1 MNQLSIDLVG
11 RNGVDL
17 PARRRRNPAAALV
30 CRWRRDAST
39 GALCCFWTVS
49 RGSRE
54 PAAPVP
60 LRRASRGVCQ

>member
-1 MNQLSIDLVG
+1 MNQLSLDPVG
-11 RNGVDL
+11 RNVVDL
-17 PARRRRNPAAALV
+17 AARRRRNAAGALV

-54 PAAPVP
+54 PASPVP
-60 LRRASRGVCQ
+60 LRRAS